1 MRDDKLTMSL
11 PDKLERAL
19 GRYAIPNLSIYIVIG
34 QVFVLLALMFNLLP
48 VELFV
53 LRPSRVMQGE
63 WWRLL
68 TFPFFLAPPTG
79 SFGPIFTAFAL
90 YMFYMMGSALEAY
103 WGAFRYNLF
112 LFLGCALTVG
122 AAFITPHNA
131 ASNLFLAGTVFLAF
145 AYLNPDFEFMIFF
158 ILPVKVK
165 WLALLAWVGYGVSFF
180 LGTWPARVQ
189 VLASVGNFLLFFAGD
204 IFGGMRRGRRAITR
218 KTQEFNEAGEPRHRC
233 RVCGKTDRTN
243 PELDFRY
250 CSKCANDECYCSE
263 HIHNH
268 VHVVAPDEP
277 AKT

>member
-1 MRDDKLTMSL
+1 MSL

-19 GRYAIPNLSIYIVIG
+19 GRYAIPNLSIYIVMG
-34 QVFVLLALMFNLLP
+34 QVFVLAALMFNLLP
-48 VELFV
+48 LDLFV
-53 LRPSRVMQGE
+53 LRPVQVLHGQ

-68 TFPFFLAPPTG
+68 TFPFFLATPTG

-112 LFLGCALTVG
+112 LLLGYALTVG
-122 AAFITPHNA
+122 AAFITPGNA
-131 ASNLFLAGTVFLAF
+131 VTNVFLAGTVFLAF
-145 AYLNPDFEFMIFF
+145 AYLNPDFEFILFF

-180 LGTWPARVQ
+180 TGSAPAKLQ

-204 IFGGMRRGRRAITR
+204 LFSGVRRGQRAITR
-218 KTQEFNEAGEPRHRC
+218 KAQDFAESGAARHTC

-263 HIHNH
+263 HIHSH
-268 VHVVAPDEP
+268 AHVVAPDEP
-277 AKT
+277 AKS